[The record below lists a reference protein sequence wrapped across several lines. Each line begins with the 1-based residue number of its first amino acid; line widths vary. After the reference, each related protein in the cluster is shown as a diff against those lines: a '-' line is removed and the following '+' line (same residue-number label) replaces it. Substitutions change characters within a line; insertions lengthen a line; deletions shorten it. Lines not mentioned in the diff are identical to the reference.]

1 MSVKRRSV
9 RPAAAAAVLAAA
21 ACGCSWREPARPSV
35 VLLVVDALRPDHLG
49 CYGYGRPTS
58 PEMDRLAARSVR
70 FAEAVSVSSWTKPAV
85 PSLLTS
91 LYPSQHGVWE
101 GSGRNPEGGLESDV
115 LGEEAVTLAEV
126 LAGAGYR
133 AAAFV
138 RNAQLRAA
146 FGFAQGFEAYR
157 ELESSG
163 AELVERALEWLDE
176 VRRESPSAPVFVY
189 LHLLDTHWPYEPPP
203 EAAAALGAAPGERPD
218 DFALREAVNR
228 GIVALGTE
236 QLWEIVL
243 RYDAEIRGVDRAV
256 GRLAAG
262 LEERGLFEGSVL
274 VLTSDHGEA
283 FLEHGRLGHGGDLYE
298 ESLRVPLLLKLPGSR
313 GAGRVVQARVTTLDV
328 MPTILELAGL
338 RPEARASCAG
348 RSLLRFLGEGSGGPA
363 GPTFAEV
370 RHGRTVRKSVC
381 LDGWKLVRTTRLR
394 PEPLHERATREPA
407 ALVGAR
413 LEVEGMRIGE
423 EGFLPEEIEV
433 EEPGDEDD
441 ELTGRIERVDA
452 GQGAAAVAGF
462 QVDIGR
468 AVLLDAGRRP
478 ASPGSLLPG
487 RAVKIEGRALG
498 PRRFEAS
505 EVRLLEGKA
514 ETEIEG
520 LVRRARPGPRGT
532 VELSVAGLW
541 VSVRPGDLQALG
553 VSPWQQQ
560 RRAREQPP
568 TFELYDLSL
577 DPLEKRDLAA
587 VQRERV
593 GALARALERW
603 EAEVAPAALPRA
615 GRVAL
620 DEDTLGKLR
629 ALGYVR

>member
-1 MSVKRRSV
+1 M
-9 RPAAAAAVLAAA
+9 AAAALAVA
-21 ACGCSWREPARPSV
+21 ACSPWSREPSRPSV

-101 GSGRNPEGGLESDV
+101 GSGSNPEGGLESDA
-115 LGEEAVTLAEV
+115 LGEEAVTGAEV
-126 LAGAGYR
+126 LSAAGYR

-138 RNAQLRAA
+138 HNAQLRAA
-146 FGFAQGFEAYR
+146 FGLAQGFEVYR
-157 ELESSG
+157 ELEASG
-163 AELVERALEWLDE
+163 TAVVEGALEWLDR
-176 VRRESPSAPVFVY
+176 VRRESPSVPFFVY

-203 EAAAALGAAPGERPD
+203 EAAAALGATAGKRPD
-218 DFALREAVNR
+218 DYALREAVNR
-228 GIVALGTE
+228 GVVALGDE
-236 QLWEIVL
+236 ELWEIVL

-256 GRLAAG
+256 GRLVAG
-262 LEERGLFEGSVL
+262 LESRGLFEGSVL

-313 GAGRVVQARVTTLDV
+313 DAGRVVRQRVTTLDV

-338 RPEARASCAG
+338 RPEAGVSQAG
-348 RSLLRFLGEGSGGPA
+348 RSLLRFLGDGSRGET

-370 RHGRTVRKSVC
+370 RHGRTVQKAVC
-381 LDGWKLVRTTRLR
+381 LDGWKLVRRTRLR
-394 PEPLHERATREPA
+394 DRPSQDLSSGGARQEAA

-423 EGFLPEEIEV
+423 EGFLSEEIEL
-433 EEPGDEDD
+433 EEAGDDDD
-441 ELTGRIERVDA
+441 EVTGRIERVEP
-452 GQGAAAVAGF
+452 GRGTAVVVGF
-462 QVDIGR
+462 EVDIGR
-468 AVLLDAGRRP
+468 ALVLDAGRRP
-478 ASPGSLLPG
+478 LPPGSLLPG
-487 RAVKIEGRALG
+487 RPVKIEGRALG

-505 EVRLLEGKA
+505 AVRLLKGEP
-514 ETEIEG
+514 ETEVEG
-520 LVRRARPGPRGT
+520 VVRRARAGPRGT
-532 VELSVAGLW
+532 VELLLAGLW
-541 VSVRPGDLQALG
+541 VSARRRDLEQLG
-553 VSPWQQQ
+553 GSPSRA
-560 RRAREQPP
+560 RRAREQTV
-568 TFELYDLSL
+568 TFELYDLSR
-577 DPLEKRDLAA
+577 DPLEKNDLAGA
-587 VQRERV
+587 ERERV
-593 GALARALERW
+593 RVLAQALERW
-603 EAEVAPAALPRA
+603 EAEASRAALPRT

-620 DEDTLGKLR
+620 DEDTLDKLR